1 VHILVD
7 RVTWWER
14 FWRDAKRWRHVPVG
28 PVNITFKLTKRW
40 RPRTPLLLI
49 RQIKIQ
55 SQAMESRPAH
65 ARGEDTAAHTAITA
79 PTKGPAVIV
88 GVGPGFGEAAAA
100 LFAQR
105 GFPVALVSRS
115 SNALSAFAE
124 DLQSSNRK
132 VRAYP
137 CDVTDERLVIAL
149 MRHIEAE
156 LGCPEL
162 VIYAVQAS
170 TPGSLLSSEA
180 AAFEECWRANCF
192 GAFLVAREAARSMKP
207 HGKGTILFAGATSGT
222 IGRQGYINFAPGKFG
237 LRALAQV
244 IARELWPDGIHVAH
258 VVIDGDIAESEE
270 PDNEPH
276 IKPNE
281 LAEIFLSLHLQPK
294 SCWASE
300 IDVRPADERFW
311 EHC

>member
-1 VHILVD
+1 MHILLD
-7 RVTWWER
+7 HVTWLGR
-14 FWRDAKRWRHVPVG
+14 LWRDAKRWHHLPVG
-28 PVNITFKLTKRW
+28 PVNFTFKLTRRW
-40 RPRTPLLLI
+40 RPRTPLLLKK
-49 RQIKIQ
+49 RIKD
-55 SQAMESRPAH
+55 QAAGSGSAP
-65 ARGEDTAAHTAITA
+65 ARGESATARAANTVKR
-79 PTKGPAVIV
+79 KGPAVIV
-88 GVGPGFGEAAAA
+88 GVGPGLGEAAAA
-100 LFAQR
+100 LFAQH

-115 SNALSAFAE
+115 SNALSAFA
-124 DLQSSNRK
+124 DNLRSPNNK

-149 MRHIEAE
+149 MRQIEAD

-180 AAFEECWRANCF
+180 TAFEECWRANCF
-192 GAFLVAREAARSMKP
+192 GAFLVAREAARTMKP
-207 HGKGTILFAGATSGT
+207 RGKGTILFAGATSGT
-222 IGRQGYINFAPGKFG
+222 IGRQGYVNFAPGKFG

-258 VVIDGDIAESEE
+258 VVIDGDIAENEA

-276 IKPNE
+276 IKPDE
-281 LAEIFLSLHLQPK
+281 LAAIFLSLHLQPK

-300 IDVRPADERFW
+300 IDVRPAEERFW